1 MWAPLSR
8 WCSGKGAAGS
18 GAARSRR
25 YRRHGHGLGA
35 VARCK
40 ERTAL
45 RHEAAQS
52 VCADHMQSVFSG
64 EVKRK
69 IHAGRGPAGKIEI
82 LEPSRLPMAS
92 IYFYSPHSQL
102 FNGVKIIEK
111 DYRGAEL
118 EISLIWKL
126 MTQSRS

>member
-1 MWAPLSR
+1 MRNEHSYN
-8 WCSGKGAAGS
+8 SS
-18 GAARSRR
+18 
-25 YRRHGHGLGA
+25 LGP
-35 VARCK
+35 
-40 ERTAL
+40 TAI
-45 RHEAAQS
+45 
-52 VCADHMQSVFSG
+52 AD
-64 EVKRK
+64 
-69 IHAGRGPAGKIEI
+69 RGPAGKIEI

-118 EISLIWKL
+118 EISLIWNL